1 MPHARVVE
9 LVRRPFR
16 RALTGR
22 REALRPTLKWLVISN
37 CQTVGLANCLSLLE
51 PQARV
56 ESCNLWQL
64 RKRAKHWKARLG
76 EYDHLFLAP
85 EVKTFGL
92 PDLDG
97 LSHITWVPSVIFGGF
112 HPDLCYIQSPKGV
125 LKGPL
130 DDYHSLIAISAF
142 RQGLSPA
149 KTVTLFRPEVFQR
162 IGYFDGWSAQRA
174 QLLADFSAFDW
185 DMRETFLRWA
195 RRGVFMHS
203 PNHPHIEVLFDQAR
217 MVVEKVQGRA
227 WDGGF
232 RPHDNLASGPAFPV
246 FPEIAER
253 LGMMGG
259 SYLFKP
265 LNEYR
270 LLDLKGFLESCF
282 ALYATYDKAAL
293 TPLSA
298 YAESAARVV
307 AEEA

>member
-9 LVRRPFR
+9 LIRRPFR

>member
-9 LVRRPFR
+9 LIRRPFR

-270 LLDLKGFLESCF
+270 LLDLEGFLESCF